1 MPGGREVEFPDWFAA
16 SSASELSQVSL
27 KIIGLMTSFF
37 FFLLERAKFPQM
49 EPIS

>member
-27 KIIGLMTSFF
+27 KIIGLMTFF
-37 FFLLERAKFPQM
+37 FFLLERAKVPQM